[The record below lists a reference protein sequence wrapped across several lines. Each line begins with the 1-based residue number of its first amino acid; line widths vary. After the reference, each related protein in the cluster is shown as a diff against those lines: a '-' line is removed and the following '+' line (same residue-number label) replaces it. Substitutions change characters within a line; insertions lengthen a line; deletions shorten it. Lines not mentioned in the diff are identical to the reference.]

1 MPKAESRS
9 RQLLRIVLP
18 APVRPLP
25 ALPGSRRSQPPEVSG
40 RYPADPLYGRS
51 NRPAICERIMMPA
64 VRIPLAHAL
73 LTLGLLI
80 VLLGSVFGSSNV
92 SSGATSCG
100 RPFDLHVGSAS
111 PASANS
117 ASASPA
123 PTAPAY
129 VAASIPPAR
138 QGAGEAAEQ
147 SVLVEPAGFCGAALA
162 NRRSLA
168 LGTLLP
174 GITLLSLGI
183 WPTARHQWQSRQR
196 WQPRQQRPS
205 RQGCQRSPSRPAAD

>member
-1 MPKAESRS
+1 
-9 RQLLRIVLP
+9 
-18 APVRPLP
+18 
-25 ALPGSRRSQPPEVSG
+25 
-40 RYPADPLYGRS
+40 
-51 NRPAICERIMMPA
+51 MPA

-80 VLLGSVFGSSNV
+80 VLLGGVFGSSNV

-100 RPFDLHVGSAS
+100 RPFDLHVGSANPASAS

-123 PTAPAY
+123 STAPAY

-196 WQPRQQRPS
+196 WQSRQQRLS